1 MRTNRQGAAAPQVL
15 AAQFM
20 GLLAAQDIDG
30 IMGLYAD
37 DAVVSLAD
45 GREAA
50 GRAAIRR
57 AFERA
62 FAGALDLGAGAA
74 TQSRVVVAGALAMT
88 SFTGAD
94 GAVRTL
100 VARRVPDGTWLWVR
114 DGSTLRQL
122 SAVPEVDLLAMEG
135 LAGIG
140 ASGRVDMAV
149 PA

>member
-1 MRTNRQGAAAPQVL
+1 
-15 AAQFM
+15 
-20 GLLAAQDIDG
+20 
-30 IMGLYAD
+30 
-37 DAVVSLAD
+37 
-45 GREAA
+45 
-50 GRAAIRR
+50 
-57 AFERA
+57 
-62 FAGALDLGAGAA
+62 
-74 TQSRVVVAGALAMT
+74 MT

-100 VARRVPDGTWLWVR
+100 VARRAPDGTWLWVR